1 MKLLL
6 RFTSTLVSALVPV
19 LVLAGCSSSDESADD
34 TSAEETSAQRERL
47 QEKWVGAWEGQ
58 FMPASGASP
67 SFTLD
72 LAYRAPEATPQCGTV
87 DLGTG
92 VDVACVTDYRIGVRG
107 VLTSNDGRFQATAIE
122 GLVEYGE
129 LRLDLPDDGFMR
141 LGESGTGGTYR
152 FGTSGAEGSFTAH
165 KK

>member
-6 RFTSTLVSALVPV
+6 RVPSTLASTLVLA
-19 LVLAGCSSSDESADD
+19 LVLAGCSSSDESTDA
-34 TSAEETSAQRERL
+34 TSAEETAQRQRL

-87 DLGTG
+87 ELGAG
-92 VDVACVTDYRIGVRG
+92 IDVACVTDYRLGVRG
-107 VLTSNDGRFQATAIE
+107 VLTSNDGRFQATAVE
-122 GLVEYGE
+122 GLVEYGA
-129 LRLDLPDDGFMR
+129 LRLDLPDGGFLR
-141 LGESGTGGTYR
+141 VDESGTAGTYR
-152 FGTSGAEGSFTAH
+152 FGTSEAEGTLTAH